1 MKNFLLN
8 LLFSLIFLLGLAI
21 LLYPTISDLWNKR
34 MQSIVISTY
43 QADLDNSDEEEIAA
57 EFAAADDFNDR
68 LPQMLYTKTSTDI
81 EASEE
86 YRSLLDTTGT
96 GVMGVLEIA
105 KINVRLPVYHGTSDA
120 VLQVGAGHIG
130 STSLPVGG
138 VDTHSV
144 VSAHTGLPSARLFTD
159 LNQLDI
165 GDVFRITVL
174 NRTMIYKVDKI
185 DVVLPHEVS
194 GLRIM
199 PDEDFVTLVTCTPY
213 GVNSHRLLV
222 RGTRLP
228 DEIAEE
234 QGYTTANEAVFV
246 DKTVLIPFVV
256 APLTML
262 YLVRIFA
269 QYLRKPVYRRKG
281 KNGGL
286 PA

>member
-21 LLYPTISDLWNKR
+21 LLYPTVSDLWNKR
-34 MQSIVISTY
+34 NQSMVISSF
-43 QADLDNSDEEEIAA
+43 QATLNNTSAEEIAA
-57 EFAAADDFNDR
+57 EFEAVYNFNRR
-68 LPQMLYTKTSTDI
+68 LPKLLYTMTSAQI

-86 YRSLLDTTGT
+86 YNSLLNTSGS
-96 GVMGVLEIA
+96 GVMGFVEINA
-105 KINVRLPVYHGTSDA
+105 INVRLPIYHGTTDA

-130 STSLPVGG
+130 STSLPAGG
-138 VDTHSV
+138 DDVHSV
-144 VSAHTGLPSARLFTD
+144 ISAHTGLPSARLFTD
-159 LNQLDI
+159 LNQLEI

-174 NRTMIYKVDKI
+174 NKTLIYEVDQI
-185 DVVLPHEVS
+185 LVVLPTEVS
-194 GLRIM
+194 SLRIM
-199 PDEDFVTLVTCTPY
+199 PDEDHVTLVTCTPY

-228 DEIAEE
+228 DEIIEE
-234 QGYTTANEAVFV
+234 AGYEVKNEALFV

-269 QYLRKPVYRRKG
+269 QYLRKPVRRRKSH
-281 KNGGL
+281 NGGL

>member
-8 LLFSLIFLLGLAI
+8 LLFALIFLVGLLI

-34 MQSIVISTY
+34 NQSIVISTY
-43 QADLDNSDEEEIAA
+43 QVDLDKTDEEAIAA

-68 LPQMLYTKTSTDI
+68 LPQLLYTMTGAQI
-81 EASEE
+81 EASAE
-86 YRSLLDTTGT
+86 YNALLNSSGI
-96 GVMGVLEIA
+96 GVMGILEIA
-105 KINVRLPVYHGTSDA
+105 KINVRLPIYHGTSDA

-138 VDTHSV
+138 IDTHSV

-159 LNQLDI
+159 LNQLKI
-165 GDVFRITVL
+165 GDTFKVTVL
-174 NRTMIYKVDKI
+174 DRVMVYKVDQI
-185 DVVLPHEVS
+185 DVVLPTEVS

-199 PDEDFVTLVTCTPY
+199 PDEDYMTLVTCTPY

-228 DEIAEE
+228 DEVAEE
-234 QGYTTANEAVFV
+234 KGLFASNEAVFV

-281 KNGGL
+281 RNGGL

>member
-8 LLFSLIFLLGLAI
+8 LLFALIFLVGLLI

-34 MQSIVISTY
+34 HQSIVISTY
-43 QADLDNSDEEEIAA
+43 QVDLDQSDEEAIAA

-68 LPQMLYTKTSTDI
+68 LPQLLYTMTGAEI
-81 EASEE
+81 EASAE
-86 YRSLLDTTGT
+86 YNALLNSSGI
-96 GVMGVLEIA
+96 GVMGILEIA
-105 KINVRLPVYHGTSDA
+105 KINVRLPIYHGTSDA

-159 LNQLDI
+159 LNQLKI
-165 GDVFRITVL
+165 GDTFKVTVL
-174 NRTMIYKVDKI
+174 DRVMVYKVDQI
-185 DVVLPHEVS
+185 EVVLPTEVS

-199 PDEDFVTLVTCTPY
+199 PDEDYMTLVTCTPY

-228 DEIAEE
+228 DEVVEE
-234 QGYTTANEAVFV
+234 KGLYANNEAVFV

-269 QYLRKPVYRRKG
+269 QYLRKPVHRGKG
-281 KNGGL
+281 RNGGL

>member
-8 LLFSLIFLLGLAI
+8 LLFALIFLVGLLI

-34 MQSIVISTY
+34 NQSIVISTY
-43 QADLDNSDEEEIAA
+43 QVDLDNSDEEAIAA
-57 EFAAADDFNDR
+57 EFAAADAFNDE
-68 LPQMLYTKTSTDI
+68 LPTLLYTMTGAEI
-81 EASEE
+81 EASAE
-86 YRSLLDTTGT
+86 YNALLNSSGI
-96 GVMGVLEIA
+96 GVMGILEIA
-105 KINVRLPVYHGTSDA
+105 KINVRLPIYHGTSDA

-159 LNQLDI
+159 LNQLKI
-165 GDVFRITVL
+165 GDTFKVTVL
-174 NRTMIYKVDKI
+174 DRVMVYKVDQI
-185 DVVLPHEVS
+185 EVVLPTEVS

-199 PDEDFVTLVTCTPY
+199 PDEDYMTLVTCTPY

-228 DEIAEE
+228 DEVVEE
-234 QGYTTANEAVFV
+234 KGLFASNEAVFV

-269 QYLRKPVYRRKG
+269 QYLRKPVHRGRR

-286 PA
+286 PV